1 MLIKNKIIFYFLL
14 LHYRSALGEDKEHEK
29 VTSISVAVKKCNEK
43 KLGKVSVIPFVSL
56 TELCLQFGQSGLSL
70 DRKIL
75 KLCLLTAIQG
85 MDSFP
90 KFRKSALE
98 ILLQIKFG

>member
-1 MLIKNKIIFYFLL
+1 MKSFFTPCFYT
-14 LHYRSALGEDKEHEK
+14 RSAQGEDKEHEK
-29 VTSISVAVKKCNEK
+29 VTSISVAVKNAMKK

-90 KFRKSALE
+90 KFRKSAVE

>member
-1 MLIKNKIIFYFLL
+1 MLIKNEIIFTSCFYT
-14 LHYRSALGEDKEHEK
+14 RSALGEDKEHER
-29 VTSISVAVKKCNEK
+29 VTSISVAVQKMQWK

-90 KFRKSALE
+90 KFRKSARE
-98 ILLQIKFG
+98 IL